1 MNPGTGVK
9 HFHVQ
14 PNTVR
19 RLFIRNGPD
28 EKPRVI
34 EKVEEIR
41 AFLTKLQERIVRPE
55 NIYVGPEDEGDHT
68 LWFNWGVMHTKIDYP
83 VEYGIRTAHQ
93 GWMPSSKFPQGPVPI
108 PTNA

>member
-19 RLFIRNGPD
+19 RLFIRSGPD

-41 AFLTKLQERIVRPE
+41 EFLTKLQERIVRPE
-55 NIYVGPEDEGDHT
+55 NIYVGPEEEGDHT